1 MTYKL
6 IDIDNNEYT
15 ITLPNFRIEEEEL
28 KVDVNVIER
37 SYKAGAVVSG
47 EKRDK
52 SKDLSFVFDTWKRT
66 DATFRNYVNELI
78 KWLRKAV
85 KIQNVTT
92 GVETDIALDKYSL
105 KYEDGAV
112 YRLASGDVV
121 LKQLTPYWWDIV
133 ETTVSTTGSSLTNL
147 LTIDVI
153 GEIEIPFIV
162 TITALEGIT
171 KFSIKNATSGEG
183 ILIQDLDFGINGLT
197 IYLINMKEGTAELN
211 GISREQNIKQGT
223 GFFNFLPG
231 VNQIEILADGQM
243 VTEITYKNRYYI

>member
-1 MTYKL
+1 MIYKL
-6 IDIDNNEYT
+6 LDIDNNEYI

-66 DATFRNYVNELI
+66 DSTFRDYVNELI

-85 KIQNVTT
+85 KIQNITT

-105 KYEDGAV
+105 KYEDGSV
-112 YRLASGDVV
+112 YRLASGDVSF
-121 LKQLTPYWWDIV
+121 KQLTPYWWDIL
-133 ETTVSTTGSSLTNL
+133 ETSVSQSGVSLSEILN
-147 LTIDVI
+147 INVI
-153 GEIEIPFIV
+153 SEIEIPF
-162 TITALEGIT
+162 TITLTALDGIT
-171 KFSIKNATSGEG
+171 KFSVKNLTSGEG
-183 ILIQDLDFGINGLT
+183 ILIQDLDFGLNGLE
-197 IYLINMKEGTAELN
+197 IYIIDMKEGTSELN

-223 GFFNFLPG
+223 GFFNLFSG
-231 VNQIEILADGQM
+231 VNQIEIQANGQLG
-243 VTEITYKNRYYI
+243 VEIVYKNRFYI